1 MIVSK
6 MPLEIMKDGP
16 LAKAIERAKTDP
28 IIVHKHKPSAW
39 WNKHNDQKEIIY
51 NQAKKSNQKII
62 IL

>member
-16 LAKAIERAKTDP
+16 LAKAMEQAKTDP
-28 IIVHKHKPSAW
+28 ITILRHKPSAW
-39 WNKHNDQKEIIY
+39 WNKYNDQEEIIY

-62 IL
+62 P